1 MAAKIAQTYLATNL
15 AIKNENVWHPSPR
28 GQKKVLTLKTYILAS
43 FDTLFKPGLLT
54 LGRQGCCHL
63 ATWLLTAG
71 LQEIYRGFISN
82 FNMIHLCKIPDEK
95 MKILILKKMAHND
108 FRLIVLE
115 ICNWNFN
122 FLKNFKFW

>member
-28 GQKKVLTLKTYILAS
+28 GHKKVLTYILAS

-63 ATWLLTAG
+63 ATWLSTAG
-71 LQEIYRGFISN
+71 LQETYPGFILN
-82 FNMIHLCKIPDEK
+82 FNMIHFCKIPDEN
-95 MKILILKKMAHND
+95 MKILILKKMAHYD
-108 FRLIVLE
+108 FRFIVLE
-115 ICNWNFN
+115 ICN
-122 FLKNFKFW
+122 